1 MVKFERIDLGLKEAY
16 EELFMNDKGR
26 KENREARIT
35 ELELDKICDFEGHP
49 FSVKDDD
56 EMKELMQSIAENGVI
71 TPVLVRPKERDNDGN
86 AVTYEMIS
94 GHRRKLACEKLG
106 METLPA
112 VVVELSREEAIVAMT
127 DSNMYRK
134 DILPSELAKAYK
146 MRMDAIKRHAGRPK
160 KNMGPLGPH
169 FSITEISN
177 ESNDSPS
184 QIKRYIRL
192 NYLVPELLK
201 MVDENKIAIRPAVE
215 ISFLSTDEQ
224 YHLLEFI
231 EKEECTPSISQAQKL
246 KELSKNNKLNTDKL
260 YEVMSK
266 PKANQK
272 EKISFSADELRQ
284 YFPKSYTDNEIKEKM
299 VNLAAQYKAR
309 LDRNRDAR

>member
-35 ELELDKICDFEGHP
+35 ELELDKICDFDGHP

-71 TPVLVRPKERDNDGN
+71 TPVLVRPKERDDAGND
-86 AVTYEMIS
+86 VTYEMIS

-106 METLPA
+106 LETIPA
-112 VVVELSREEAIVAMT
+112 VVVELSREEAVVAMT

-134 DILPSELAKAYK
+134 NILPSELAKAYK
-146 MRMDAIKRHAGRPK
+146 MRMDATNHRGK
-160 KNMGPLGPH
+160 KTLGPMGPKW
-169 FSITEISN
+169 SITEISN

-201 MVDENKIAIRPAVE
+201 MVDKNRIAIRPAVE
-215 ISFLSTDEQ
+215 ISFLSKEEQ

-231 EKEECTPSISQAQKL
+231 EKEECTPSISQAQRL

>member
-35 ELELDKICDFEGHP
+35 ELELDKICDFDGHP

-71 TPVLVRPKERDNDGN
+71 TPVLVRPKERDDDGN
-86 AVTYEMIS
+86 TVTYEMIS

-106 METLPA
+106 LETIPA
-112 VVVELSREEAIVAMT
+112 VVVELSREEAVVAMT

-134 DILPSELAKAYK
+134 NILPSELAKAYK
-146 MRMDAIKRHAGRPK
+146 MRMDATNHRGK
-160 KNMGPLGPH
+160 KTLGPMGPKW
-169 FSITEISN
+169 SITEISN

-201 MVDENKIAIRPAVE
+201 MVDENRIAIRPAVE
-215 ISFLSTDEQ
+215 ISFLSKEEQ
-224 YHLLEFI
+224 YLLLEFV
-231 EKEECTPSISQAQKL
+231 EKEECTPSISQAQRL
-246 KELSKNNKLNTDKL
+246 KELSKNNKLYTDSL

-284 YFPKSYTDNEIKEKM
+284 YFPKSYTDSEIKEKM